1 VITRRKLNFLI
12 THKLQIAWRT
22 IHHRLIWSRI
32 NLKSFDIRKPVH
44 AVAIGSI
51 LAVILAPVI
60 GYLDNESH
68 YHLSS
73 DQSRVM
79 GHSSKQ
85 LGDLLAYDKK
95 SDAIY
100 FNKDGQPP
108 AGDEGLMKVGSG
120 ADKQLY
126 SAKMPTRAGVG
137 IQLTDLQHQVSAT
150 MTPQYP
156 LMDARKVGGRIL
168 YPLKDKPG
176 VLALTPKG
184 NGIKEDIVLSSAGE
198 DRLQYDYNLKLDDGL
213 EARVATNGAIGVYSG
228 DPALFGNISFGSEV
242 DRARVMDARKK
253 ATKSYLMFE
262 IPAPA
267 VKQAD
272 GGTHGVKAHFLL
284 NGTTLSVVTTGLRKA
299 SYPLSI
305 DPSFVITTQ
314 SDFLLGRIEDNLT
327 LTITAGSD
335 AQLNRA
341 KISGGNLSAWGTA
354 VAGNLP
360 AGCSAAGLNYN
371 FGLTAYNGFLYLVG
385 GGDAVAHTCYASI
398 NTNGTLGT
406 WTATT
411 TTFQTGRT
419 GAQIFGFNGYI
430 YVIGGESANGNTQY
444 KNVEWAPVTSTGDI
458 TQATW
463 NNSASYFIG
472 TGRVNFGV
480 VEFNG
485 YAYVCGGASAKNNAT
500 LVNTCEYTKI
510 NTDGTLQRPT
520 TSCTLS
526 GTATNWCT
534 TSSFNT
540 ARNRFGMAAYNGYI
554 YIAGGL
560 TNTGTFGVTT
570 DIQYVSIATDHTLGT
585 WSSTTPLSAVLA
597 AGWRS
602 GGLVTEDGH
611 MYIVGGCTTI
621 PACSNYLAGSYFT
634 PINADGSLGRWD
646 TTNNITTGRMFN
658 GVTSY
663 NGVIYTIA
671 GCTNEPANSNG
682 CNAGGALGDS
692 QYSIINGTLNSAVTY
707 PGSLLNYATAGNAGT
722 ARNGIASL
730 AYGGYIYASGGCT
743 GANCVTGSTEVDSA
757 ILNDDGTVGTW
768 TTQTGIPTGKFGA
781 AMVGFRGKVY
791 VLGGDTGTGA
801 GTTTLYSAT
810 PSSGSITSW
819 TTETNTFATGRY
831 WHSAAIYENYLY
843 VWGGT
848 GTGGPFNTVEYTK
861 INDSGAFV
869 SPTNC
874 VTNGGTLTNNWCK
887 SGNVM
892 TTARYGFAGVAYA
905 GYLYSAVGIDNAGAA
920 LNSVAR
926 ATISNADGYPGSW
939 STSGQTALSDT
950 TVGHKFVSATVSKGI
965 IYIIGGING
974 TPAASNATSY
984 GALDSSG
991 NVVLWTKSSRNLTTA
1006 RWGAGAAAAAGK
1018 IYTIGGCTN
1027 TASPCTTGAFVT
1039 TAASE
1044 YTQLLNGGTG
1054 MTSQTNASAWATG
1067 TVLPSA
1073 KSDFMSVA
1081 FNGYVYIIGGCTAYS
1096 AGVCTAWSTEVRH
1109 AAINGDGSLGSWSAT
1124 SGAGSDAQLSTGRA
1138 QGGAIAYAGH
1148 IYVVGGSTGSGAN
1161 LYTNGSQYATVA
1173 ATGVITSWTDTSA
1186 QSPSGVLPAGRSQF
1200 GIGTSGGY
1208 LYVAGGTTSGAT
1220 RNNNIVY
1227 TQMSEQGQ
1235 LIAPLCSDGSLTGLW
1250 CTSTNTFIGA
1260 RQELNALG
1268 YNSALYIMGG
1278 FDGTNN
1284 LGDVQYSIIGS
1295 DGSLSSF
1302 LYTTYQDQLQRSRQ
1316 AVAANGFLY
1325 TMGDETSGT
1334 QVQYLPIN
1342 ANHTLGEQ
1350 SRASSAGMP
1359 NAHAHGQVVFNDG
1372 YFYSMGGCTLSG
1384 TTCNTAISNV
1394 DYVGQKANARI
1405 GHYSKM
1411 FNTEVNTSPTLV
1423 QVNGTGQYVIEMR
1436 TAAVGAPILGVA
1448 QVVSP
1453 AYASKF
1459 YFLQALDQN
1468 GVDVGI
1474 AYDYYVFLTID
1485 DSETGGFP
1493 DTVSSATDINVYYH
1507 ANPGR
1512 RLRHGASF
1520 TNTGCNRTLTD
1531 GCLLDTAQ

>member
-1 VITRRKLNFLI
+1 MITRRKLNFLI
-12 THKLQIAWRT
+12 THKFRIAWRT
-22 IHHRLIWSRI
+22 IKRHPIGVRF
-32 NLKSFDIRKPVH
+32 NLKNFDIRKPVH

-51 LAVILAPVI
+51 LAVILAPVF
-60 GYLDNESH
+60 GYLDTESH

-73 DQSRVM
+73 DQNKVM

-85 LGDLLAYDKK
+85 LGDLLQYDKK

-100 FNKDGQPP
+100 FNKDGKPP
-108 AGDEGLMKVGSG
+108 AGEEGLMKVGSG
-120 ADKQLY
+120 GDKQLY
-126 SAKMPTRAGVG
+126 SAKIPVQAGMG
-137 IQLTDLQHQVSAT
+137 IQLTDMQHQVSAT
-150 MTPQYP
+150 MSPHYQ
-156 LMDARKVGGRIL
+156 LMNARKVGGRVL

-184 NGIKEDIVLSSAGE
+184 NGIKEDIVLYSATE
-198 DRLQYDYNLKLDDGL
+198 DMLQYDYTLKLDDGL
-213 EARVATNGAIGVYSG
+213 EARIATNGAIGVYSG
-228 DPALFGNISFGSEV
+228 DPALFGNISFGSDV
-242 DRARVMDARKK
+242 DKTRVMDARKK
-253 ATKSYLMFE
+253 AVKSYLMFE
-262 IPAPA
+262 IPAPV
-267 VKQAD
+267 VKQSD
-272 GGTHGVKAHFLL
+272 GGGHGVKSHFLL
-284 NGTTLSVVTTGLRKA
+284 NGTTLSVVNTGMKKA

-327 LTITAGSD
+327 LTISSGTD

-371 FGLTAYNGFLYLVG
+371 FGLTAYNGYLYLVG

-398 NTNGTLGT
+398 NTNGTLGA
-406 WTATT
+406 WAATT

-430 YVIGGESANGNTQY
+430 YVIGGESANGGVQY
-444 KNVEWAPVTSTGDI
+444 KNVEWAPVTSNGDI
-458 TQATW
+458 TQTTW
-463 NNSASYFIG
+463 NNSAAYFTGI
-472 TGRVNFGV
+472 GRVNFGV
-480 VEFNG
+480 VEYNG
-485 YAYVCGGASAKNNAT
+485 YAYSCGGATGKNNAP
-500 LVNTCEYTKI
+500 LASTCEYTKI

-520 TSCTLS
+520 ATCTLS
-526 GTATNWCT
+526 GTATNWCVA
-534 TSSFNT
+534 SSFNI
-540 ARNRFGMAAYNGYI
+540 ARNRFGMAAYNGYL

-560 TNTGTFGVTT
+560 IGASATT
-570 DIQYVSIATDHTLGT
+570 DVQYVSIDTDHTLGT
-585 WSSTTPLSAVLA
+585 WASTTPVSAVLS

-602 GGLVTEDGH
+602 GGLAVEDGH
-611 MYIVGGCTTI
+611 MYLVGGCTTA
-621 PACSNYLAGSYFT
+621 PACSNNLSGSYFT

-646 TTNNITTGRMFN
+646 TSTNITTARLFN

-663 NGVIYTIA
+663 NGVIYSIA
-671 GCTNEPANSNG
+671 GCTVEPTNNNNCSG
-682 CNAGGALGDS
+682 SLGDS
-692 QYSIINGTLNSAVTY
+692 QYAIINGTLNSAVTY
-707 PGSLLNYATAGNAGT
+707 PGSLLNYSTAGNAGT
-722 ARNGIASL
+722 ARSGIASL

-757 ILNDDGTVGTW
+757 LLNDDGTVGVW
-768 TTQTGIPTGKFGA
+768 STQTGIPTGKFGA
-781 AMVGFRGKVY
+781 AMVGFKGKVY
-791 VLGGDTGTGA
+791 VLGGDTGTGT
-801 GTTTLYSAT
+801 GTTTVYSAA
-810 PSSGSITSW
+810 PSLGSISSW
-819 TTETNTFATGRY
+819 TAETNTFATARY
-831 WHSAAIYENYLY
+831 WHSAAIYQNYLY
-843 VWGGT
+843 LWGGT
-848 GTGGPFNTVEYTK
+848 GTAGPFNTVEYTQ
-861 INDSGAFV
+861 INDSGSFS

-874 VTNGGTLTNNWCK
+874 VSNGGTLTNNWCK
-887 SGNVM
+887 SGNTMV
-892 TTARYGFAGVAYA
+892 TARYGFAGVAYA

-920 LNSVAR
+920 LNSSER
-926 ATISNADGYPGSW
+926 ATLSITDGYPGSW
-939 STSGQTALSDT
+939 ATTGQTALSDT

-984 GALDSSG
+984 GALDSTG
-991 NVVLWTKSSRNLTTA
+991 NIVVWTKSSRIMTTA
-1006 RWGAGAAAAAGK
+1006 RWGAGAAASAGK
-1018 IYTIGGCTN
+1018 IYTIGGCT
-1027 TASPCTTGAFVT
+1027 TAASPCTTAAYVT
-1039 TAASE
+1039 TSGGE
-1044 YTQLLNGGTG
+1044 FTQLLNGGTG
-1054 MTSQTNASAWATG
+1054 MTSQTNASTWTTG

-1073 KSDFMSVA
+1073 RADFMSVA
-1081 FNGYVYIIGGCTAYS
+1081 FNGYVYTIGGCTSYT
-1096 AGVCTAWSTEVRH
+1096 AGACTVWSTEVRH

-1124 SGAGSDAQLSTGRA
+1124 SGAGADAQLSTGRA
-1138 QGGAIAYAGH
+1138 QGGAVAYAGH
-1148 IYVVGGSTGSGAN
+1148 IYVLGGSTGSGVN
-1161 LYTNGSQYATVA
+1161 LYTNGAQYATVA
-1173 ATGVITSWTDTSA
+1173 ATGVITSWTDTST

-1208 LYVAGGTTSGAT
+1208 LYVAGGTTAGAT
-1220 RNNNIVY
+1220 RNNNIIY
-1227 TQMSEQGQ
+1227 SQMSEQGQ
-1235 LIAPLCSDGSLTGLW
+1235 LIAPLCSDGTLTGLW
-1250 CTSTNTFIGA
+1250 CTSTSTFVGA

-1268 YNSALYIMGG
+1268 YNSALYIIGG

-1284 LGDVQYSIIGS
+1284 LGDVQYSVINTN
-1295 DGSLSSF
+1295 GSLGAF
-1302 LYTTYQDQLQRSRQ
+1302 TYTNYQDQLQRSRQ

-1325 TMGDETSGT
+1325 TIGDESSGT

-1359 NAHAHGQVVFNDG
+1359 NAHTHGQVVFNKG
-1372 YFYSMGGCTLSG
+1372 YFYALGGCTLSG
-1384 TTCNTAISNV
+1384 STCSTAIANV

-1423 QVNGTGQYVIEMR
+1423 QVNGTGQYLIEIR
-1436 TAAVGAPILGVA
+1436 TAAVGAPILGVP

-1468 GVDVGI
+1468 GTDVGI

-1485 DSETGGFP
+1485 DSQTGGFP

-1520 TNTGCNRTLTD
+1520 TNTGCNRILTD